1 MIHVDELGARVIVAF
16 GDGSVFLSESI
27 LWGFILAA
35 ILAVLGWDMDLK
47 RFRQPKDKLPRS

>member
-35 ILAVLGWDMDLK
+35 ILAVLGIWT
-47 RFRQPKDKLPRS
+47 